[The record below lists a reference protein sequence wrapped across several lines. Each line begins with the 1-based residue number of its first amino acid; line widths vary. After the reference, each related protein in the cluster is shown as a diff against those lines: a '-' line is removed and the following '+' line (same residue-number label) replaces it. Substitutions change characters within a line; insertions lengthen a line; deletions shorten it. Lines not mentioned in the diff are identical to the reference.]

1 MTRIFEKRVR
11 KSPILVSSL
20 HKNWDNTGGK
30 QKMIRMSLRKL
41 KKIGD
46 PETFLRRAV
55 LINNT
60 LETVKTVPGGPSL
73 ERSQYSLDE
82 ELILSRVILPS
93 PALALPDPIT
103 PIADTEEDNFDYEAE
118 RERIATATTTSSQQ
132 QQQQRLGASVET
144 GRVEDE
150 YLLEEDR
157 AMFNSYLSLCSS
169 ELYMENNCKSIVA
182 AWNTVVKFQ
191 ITKS

>member
-118 RERIATATTTSSQQ
+118 RERIATATTSSQQ

-182 AWNTVVKFQ
+182 A
-191 ITKS
+191 